1 MHGLVN
7 CAIER
12 FVRTTYGDQQWRTI
26 CAAAEL
32 SEQRFEPLLTYS
44 DHITQAIITSA
55 SQILKR
61 SQEEVLEDLGSSL
74 ISGAD
79 DAAVATRRLLRFSG
93 DGFVDFLYGLD
104 DLPDR
109 IALAV
114 PDLRLPELTVEESR
128 PDLFFVRVGDGWPGF
143 LQVIRGVLRAMADEY
158 GVLVL
163 IDLFDDGP
171 DAALEV
177 QVIEI
182 SYAAGR
188 AFTLR
193 AG

>member
-1 MHGLVN
+1 MHGLIN

-12 FVRTTYGDQQWRTI
+12 FVRDTYGDQTWRMA
-26 CAAAEL
+26 CAAAAVP
-32 SEQRFEPLLTYS
+32 EQKFEPLLTYE
-44 DHITQAIITSA
+44 DPLTQSLIA
-55 SQILKR
+55 SCAEVLR
-61 SQEEVLEDLGSSL
+61 RTPDVVLEDLGSSL
-74 ISGAD
+74 ISGAG

-93 DGFVDFLYGLD
+93 RSFVDFLYALD

-114 PDLRLPELTVEESR
+114 PDLTLPELHVEEQR
-128 PDLFFVRVGDGWPGF
+128 PDLFYVSAGEGWPGY
-143 LQVIRGVLRAMADEY
+143 LHVVHGVLRAMADEY

-163 IDLFDDGP
+163 IDLVDGKP
-171 DAALEV
+171 GLEV
-177 QVIEI
+177 QVIDM
-182 SYAAGR
+182 AFTAGR